1 MRKKQLK
8 EQQRKMD
15 NLNNFKEALQVELD
29 KELDVMPTF
38 TEEMA
43 EHIRQ
48 VYADLNKQR
57 EEWLKTHQSTQ
68 E

>member
-1 MRKKQLK
+1 
-8 EQQRKMD
+8 MD
-15 NLNNFKEALQVELD
+15 NLNKFKEALQVELD

-57 EEWLKTHQSTQ
+57 DEWLKTHQSTQ